1 MREESAQ
8 RGTSCAL
15 AIKKG
20 VFMKSCILGLL
31 ALALIGA
38 SGAALADNAADT
50 GWFSFD
56 STGNLIHATFGTDCG
71 PGFCAVAASDV
82 PPPFRDEWFV
92 SSSPSSALGF
102 VYSVPF
108 FPVTYS
114 GSVSYS
120 VVAESNSITYDFTV
134 TATNGP
140 LSGDVSNGRFT
151 FNSSIIPTGGGVVA
165 ASGLSTDLSF
175 TWDGIA
181 YTASSS
187 VPEPATVALL
197 GLGLAGV
204 GFIRLRNKRR
214 TAT

>member
-1 MREESAQ
+1 
-8 RGTSCAL
+8 
-15 AIKKG
+15 
-20 VFMKSCILGLL
+20 MKSRILGLL
-31 ALALIGA
+31 ALTLIGV
-38 SGAALADNAADT
+38 SGAAFADIAADT
-50 GWFSFD
+50 GWLSFD

-92 SSSPSSALGF
+92 SSGPSSALGF

-140 LSGDVSNGRFT
+140 LSGDVSNGSFT

-197 GLGLAGV
+197 SLGLAGV
-204 GFIRLRNKRR
+204 AFIRLRNKKP
-214 TAT
+214 TATWD